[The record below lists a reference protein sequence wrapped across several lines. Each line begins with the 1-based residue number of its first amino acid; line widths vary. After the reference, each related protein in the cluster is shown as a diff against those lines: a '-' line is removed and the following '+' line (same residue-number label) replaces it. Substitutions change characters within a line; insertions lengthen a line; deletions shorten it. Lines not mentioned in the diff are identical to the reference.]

1 MSYGQQHKQ
10 LKTMKMSEASPDIY
24 DDINLNSNLN
34 LLTKFPSSSKSTNF
48 KYILPWN
55 ISQMITKTFQSEQ
68 DWP

>member
-24 DDINLNSNLN
+24 DDINLNSNLK

-55 ISQMITKTFQSEQ
+55 ISQMITKTFQSAQ

>member
-10 LKTMKMSEASPDIY
+10 LKTMKMSKASPNIY

-55 ISQMITKTFQSEQ
+55 ISQMITKTFQSAQ

>member
-1 MSYGQQHKQ
+1 MSYGQQHKE